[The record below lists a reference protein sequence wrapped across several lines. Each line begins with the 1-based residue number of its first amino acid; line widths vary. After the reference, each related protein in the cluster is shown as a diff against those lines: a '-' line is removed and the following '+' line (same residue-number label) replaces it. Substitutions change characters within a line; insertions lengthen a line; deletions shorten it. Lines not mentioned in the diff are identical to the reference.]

1 MLAFSDPSTFPV
13 ISANVA
19 LMEHKNLEKFGKYTR
34 LYFEDRSYTN
44 VEELQSAGKL
54 ARILQD
60 HGVAAGDR
68 VVLVMPNTPELTAA
82 FQAIWTMGGVVVP
95 VMPQW
100 TAPEIAYV
108 LKDAGA
114 KTVLTVPPLAPRIA
128 EANKQVGCV
137 RNLLVFGECAVPG
150 AQNILPQLTMGAK
163 MLQLPAQRAA
173 DDIALLL
180 YTSGTTAAP
189 KGVIA
194 THGNIVAAVNAV
206 CEMNA
211 DMPQLPMLHALPL
224 THVFGLLLL
233 RCANQWGLISV
244 LVRQF
249 EPVKVLETIEQHKI
263 GYLPLVP
270 TMMLYLMSHPDHAKY
285 KTDSLY
291 RTVSGGAA
299 LPEQV
304 RVMFSKI
311 FPGRTDQGYGMSESI
326 GIATVYDNHDTY
338 RPGSAG
344 RAVPGMTIRIVDD
357 NNQPLPPREVG
368 EICLIGPNISSG
380 YWNDASAT
388 KDAFEGGWFHTGDV
402 GYLDEDGFLYITD
415 RKKDL
420 IIKGGENISPRE
432 IEEVLYLHP
441 AVVEAAVVGISDAT
455 YGEEICAVIQNRPGL
470 VINVDEIRAH
480 VGRHLAKFKVPGR
493 VVFRDSL
500 PKNSTG
506 KVQKRVLREQI
517 TTSAAAA

>member
-1 MLAFSDPSTFPV
+1 MLAFSDPSTFPAT
-13 ISANVA
+13 SANVA

-44 VEELQSAGKL
+44 VEELQSAGAL
-54 ARILQD
+54 ARILQE
-60 HGVAAGDR
+60 HRVMPGDR
-68 VVLVMPNTPELTAA
+68 VVLVMPNTPELTAC

-100 TAPEIAYV
+100 TAPEIAHV
-108 LKDAGA
+108 LKNAEA
-114 KTVLTVPPLAPRIA
+114 HTVITVAPLAPRIA
-128 EANKQVGCV
+128 EADQQLGCI
-137 RNLLVFGECAVPG
+137 RNLLVFGDCAVPG
-150 AQNILPQLTMGAK
+150 AENILLRWMTGPK
-163 MLQLPAQRAA
+163 ILQLPVHCAP
-173 DDIALLL
+173 DDIAMLL

-194 THGNIVAAVNAV
+194 THSNVAAAVNAV

-211 DMPQLPMLHALPL
+211 DMPKLPMLHALPL

-233 RCANQWGLISV
+233 RCANQWGLTSV

-249 EPVKVLETIEQHKI
+249 EPTKVLEAMEQHQI
-263 GYLPLVP
+263 GYLPVVP
-270 TMMLYLMSHPDHAKY
+270 TMMLYLMSHPDRTRY

-304 RVMFSKI
+304 RIMYSKI
-311 FPGRTDQGYGMSESI
+311 FPGRADQGYGMSESI
-326 GIATVYDNHDTY
+326 GIATVYDNHETY

-344 RAVPGMTIRIVDD
+344 RAVPGLTIRIVDD
-357 NNQPLPPREVG
+357 NNQLLPPRQVG
-368 EICLIGPNISSG
+368 EICLIGPNISPG

-388 KDAFEGGWFHTGDV
+388 TEAFEGGWFHTGDV

-441 AVVEAAVVGISDAT
+441 AVVEAAVVGISDQT
-455 YGEEICAVIQNRPGL
+455 FGEEICAVIQNRPGL
-470 VINVDEIRAH
+470 VVNGDEIRAH
-480 VGRHLAKFKVPGR
+480 VAQHLAKFKVPGR
-493 VVFRDSL
+493 VVFRSAL

-506 KVQKRVLREQI
+506 KVQKRILREQI
-517 TTSAAAA
+517 NASAMAA

>member
-1 MLAFSDPSTFPV
+1 MLAFSDPSAFPV
-13 ISANVA
+13 TSANVA

-34 LYFEDRSYTN
+34 LYFENRSYTN

-54 ARILQD
+54 ARILLD
-60 HGVAAGDR
+60 CGVTADDR

-82 FQAIWTMGGVVVP
+82 FQAIWTMGGVAVP
-95 VMPQW
+95 IMPQW
-100 TAPEIAYV
+100 TALEIAHV
-108 LKDAGA
+108 LKDARA
-114 KTVLTVPPLAPRIA
+114 KTVLTVPQLAPRIA
-128 EANKQVGCV
+128 EAIKQVGPI
-137 RNLLVFGECAVPG
+137 RNLIVFGECAVPG

-163 MLQLPAQRAA
+163 MLQLPASRTA
-173 DDIALLL
+173 DDVAMLL

-194 THGNIVAAVNAV
+194 THGNVAAAVKAV

-233 RCANQWGLISV
+233 RCANEWGLASV

-249 EPVKVLETIEQHKI
+249 EPVKVFETIEQHKI
-263 GYLPLVP
+263 GYLPVVP
-270 TMMLYLMSHPDHAKY
+270 TMMLYLMSHPDRAKY
-285 KTDSLY
+285 KTDSIY

-326 GIATVYDNHDTY
+326 GIATVYSIHDTY

-344 RAVPGMTIRIVDD
+344 RAVPGLTIRIVDED
-357 NNQPLPPREVG
+357 NQPLPPREVG
-368 EICLIGPNISSG
+368 EICLIGPNISPG

-388 KDAFEGGWFHTGDV
+388 RDAFEGGWFHTGDI
-402 GYLDEDGFLYITD
+402 GYVDEDGFLYITD

-441 AVVEAAVVGISDAT
+441 AVVEAAVVGVPDAT
-455 YGEEICAVIQNRPGL
+455 YGEEICAVIQNRAGL
-470 VINVDEIRAH
+470 VINGDEIRAH

-493 VVFRDSL
+493 VVFRNVL

-506 KVQKRVLREQI
+506 KVQKRILREEL
-517 TTSAAAA
+517 TSAVAA

>member
-1 MLAFSDPSTFPV
+1 MLAFSDPSSFPGT
-13 ISANVA
+13 SANVA

-44 VEELQSAGKL
+44 VEELQSAGSL
-54 ARILQD
+54 ARLLQD
-60 HGVAAGDR
+60 HRVMPGDR
-68 VVLVMPNTPELTAA
+68 VVLVMPNTPELTAC

-100 TAPEIAYV
+100 TAPEIAHV
-108 LKDAGA
+108 LKNAEA
-114 KTVLTVPPLAPRIA
+114 QTVITVAPLAPRIA
-128 EANKQVGCV
+128 EADQQLGCV

-150 AQNILPQLTMGAK
+150 AENILHQWMTGPK
-163 MLQLPAQRAA
+163 ILQLPVHCAA
-173 DDIALLL
+173 DDIAMLL

-194 THGNIVAAVNAV
+194 THGNVAAAVNAV

-211 DMPQLPMLHALPL
+211 DMPKLPMLHALPL

-233 RCANQWGLISV
+233 RCANQWGLTSV

-249 EPVKVLETIEQHKI
+249 EPTRVLEAMEQHQV
-263 GYLPLVP
+263 GYLPVVP
-270 TMMLYLMSHPDHAKY
+270 TMMLYLMSHPDRIRY

-304 RVMFSKI
+304 RIMYSKI
-311 FPGRTDQGYGMSESI
+311 FPGRADQGYGMSESV
-326 GIATVYDNHDTY
+326 GIATVYDDHETY

-344 RAVPGMTIRIVDD
+344 RAVPGLTIRIVDD
-357 NNQPLPPREVG
+357 NNQPLSPRQVG
-368 EICLIGPNISSG
+368 EICLIGPNISPG
-380 YWNDASAT
+380 YWKDTSAT
-388 KDAFEGGWFHTGDV
+388 TEAFEGGWFHTGDV
-402 GYLDEDGFLYITD
+402 GYLDEDGYLYITD

-441 AVVEAAVVGISDAT
+441 AVVEAAVVGISDPT
-455 YGEEICAVIQNRPGL
+455 FGEEICAVIQNRPGL
-470 VINVDEIRAH
+470 VVNGDEIRRH
-480 VGRHLAKFKVPGR
+480 VAQHLAKFKVPGH
-493 VVFRDSL
+493 VVFRSAL

-506 KVQKRVLREQI
+506 KVQKRILREQI
-517 TTSAAAA
+517 NASAMAA

>member
-1 MLAFSDPSTFPV
+1 MPAFSDPSLFPV

-44 VEELQSAGKL
+44 VDELQSAGAL

-60 HGVAAGDR
+60 RGVMPGDR
-68 VVLVMPNTPELTAA
+68 VVLVMPNTPELTAC
-82 FQAIWTMGGVVVP
+82 FQAIWTMGGIVVP

-100 TAPEIAYV
+100 TAPEISHV
-108 LKDAGA
+108 LKHAGA
-114 KTVLTVPPLAPRIA
+114 ATVITIAPLAPRIA
-128 EANKQVGCV
+128 EAAKQLGSV
-137 RNLLVFGECAVPG
+137 RNLLVFGDSAVPG
-150 AQNILPQLTMGAK
+150 AQNLLHEWMTGPK
-163 MLQLPAQRAA
+163 VLQLPAHCAP
-173 DDIALLL
+173 DDIAMLL

-194 THGNIVAAVNAV
+194 THANVAAAVRAV

-211 DMPQLPMLHALPL
+211 DMPKLPMLHALPL
-224 THVFGLLLL
+224 THVFGILLL
-233 RCANQWGLISV
+233 RCANQWGLTSV

-249 EPVKVLETIEQHKI
+249 EPTKVFEAIAQHQI
-263 GYLPLVP
+263 GYMPVVP
-270 TMMLYLMSHPDHAKY
+270 TMMLYLMSHPDRVRY
-285 KTDSLY
+285 KIDSLY

-304 RVMFSKI
+304 RVMFSKM
-311 FPGRTDQGYGMSESI
+311 FPGRADQGYGMSESI
-326 GIATVYDNHDTY
+326 GIATVYDDHDTY

-344 RAVPGMTIRIVDD
+344 RAVPGLTIRIVDH
-357 NNQPLPPREVG
+357 NNQPLSARQVG
-368 EICLIGPNISSG
+368 EVCLIGPNISPG
-380 YWNDASAT
+380 YWNDDSAT
-388 KDAFEGGWFHTGDV
+388 TEAFEGGWFHTGDV

-441 AVVEAAVVGISDAT
+441 AVVEAAVVGISDAIF
-455 YGEEICAVIQNRPGL
+455 GEDICAVIQNRPGL
-470 VINVDEIRAH
+470 VVNGDEIRAH

-493 VVFRDSL
+493 VIFRSNL

-506 KVQKRVLREQI
+506 KVQKRILREQI
-517 TTSAAAA
+517 TASAVAA